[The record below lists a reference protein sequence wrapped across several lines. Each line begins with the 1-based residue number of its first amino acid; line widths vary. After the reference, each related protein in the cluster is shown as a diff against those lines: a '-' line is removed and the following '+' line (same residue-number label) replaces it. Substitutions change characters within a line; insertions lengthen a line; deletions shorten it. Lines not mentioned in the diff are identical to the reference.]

1 MVSEVEQLLA
11 KFFAETPK
19 EILRIK
25 KLTKYES
32 MINQAVCQ
40 YHGLEA
46 EGALTNQPQGK
57 SCVNNRI
64 KFSSR

>member
-1 MVSEVEQLLA
+1 MVAEVEQLLA

-19 EILRIK
+19 EMLRIK

-46 EGALTNQPQGK
+46 EGGK
-57 SCVNNRI
+57 QIVPMQKSLVC
-64 KFSSR
+64 

>member
-46 EGALTNQPQGK
+46 EGENQ
-57 SCVNNRI
+57 
-64 KFSSR
+64 